1 MNCCGFND
9 FNDLWNLSGNHQ
21 GLLAVGEEWVQHTGI
36 SLSSEGASLAILNTN
51 KYKSSERVQIKKC

>member
-1 MNCCGFND
+1 MILMIYGIYRETIRDYWQLERNECST
-9 FNDLWNLSGNHQ
+9 L
-21 GLLAVGEEWVQHTGI
+21 TGI